1 MCDHDD
7 DTPADVIL
15 ICFMFHCALLI
26 PLSLA
31 VPLELMYMGIRV
43 DLQMFSK
50 QHDGF
55 GYYYEIHILVLHLR
69 QYT

>member
-26 PLSLA
+26 ALSLA

-50 QHDGF
+50 QPDGF